1 MFGTLNIRTT
11 VYAVIASL
19 LVACIFVSW
28 PLSANAASKNGGGTT
43 NVQSNSTKR
52 STANSLSTAGTAGAT
67 KGAAGGGGKGGGGG
81 GTRPLDPIRG
91 ESKDGGHPY

>member
-28 PLSANAASKNGGGTT
+28 PLSANAASKTGGGTK
-43 NVQSNSTKR
+43 NVQSKPAKGG
-52 STANSLSTAGTAGAT
+52 TANSLSTAGTAGAT

-91 ESKDGGHPY
+91 ESKDGGHPL

>member
-67 KGAAGGGGKGGGGG
+67 KGAAGGGGTQPRRGVGGEAADQ
-81 GTRPLDPIRG
+81 PHSNWIDVY
-91 ESKDGGHPY
+91 SK